1 MPRVNSLE
9 LRHKLGAFL
18 HQARHEPVEIT
29 RQGRREFVLMSADQ
43 YDWLKAAAQRT
54 DLTANATDVVVD
66 ASERAEMD
74 PEDAVLNDLLK

>member
-1 MPRVNSLE
+1 
-9 LRHKLGAFL
+9 
-18 HQARHEPVEIT
+18 
-29 RQGRREFVLMSADQ
+29 MSADQ